1 MPMIKCCTYS
11 TLMMCFGPMIYRALR
26 RARRPDADWV
36 PTSQNI
42 IKNLIKTKL

>member
-1 MPMIKCCTYS
+1 
-11 TLMMCFGPMIYRALR
+11 MMCFGPMIYRALR